1 MNWRHSDYQ
10 PLGFCYCYARSQ
22 LPLPYTRLLDQ
33 EVHRGVVPV
42 GKARPFRERA
52 LFLFSA

>member
-22 LPLPYTRLLDQ
+22 LPLPLQDCSTR
-33 EVHRGVVPV
+33 
-42 GKARPFRERA
+42 KFAA
-52 LFLFSA
+52 A